1 MKEITWK
8 EFVRAAAWLA
18 LLIINTNREDEGR

>member
-18 LLIINTNREDEGR
+18 LLIINTNKEDE

>member
-1 MKEITWK
+1 MNNFTWR

-18 LLIINTNREDEGR
+18 LLVVNTNTNEEDD